1 MLPSTAIGFEN
12 LVVTSRC
19 ETSVRIGV
27 PVALSSA
34 WPESKS
40 TLSVRS
46 RITSPRWSID
56 VWISPENPC
65 SFAYESTCALI
76 SSRFDCSSAACCF
89 SAAFWAGDFGATLPI
104 RLCDMIWKVESIC
117 WLAVADWTPWMRVGS
132 PAGSSCRR
140 RARRP

>member
-1 MLPSTAIGFEN
+1 M
-12 LVVTSRC
+12 
-19 ETSVRIGV
+19 
-27 PVALSSA
+27 
-34 WPESKS
+34 
-40 TLSVRS
+40 RS

-132 PAGSSCRR
+132 PCWKLLPPSSTPPMNAFW
-140 RARRP
+140 RARWSTWYLEMFTDEIDNRTMNSAMSSVIMSA